1 MWYNLQANI
10 GGKKMRHQV
19 TLKCA
24 ECGEENYITTRN
36 RSIQQERMEVTK
48 YCPKDRKHTVHKEK
62 K

>member
-1 MWYNLQANI
+1 
-10 GGKKMRHQV
+10 MRHQV
-19 TLKCA
+19 TLKCS

-48 YCPKDRKHTVHKEK
+48 YCPRDRKHTVHKEK